1 MEKSHPNAGV
11 SQGRQSINIKGMKI
25 VYVAFGKKELSPG
38 GPFVLALTLNQA
50 PPCFTHLRPWH
61 TFQIFSSHNT
71 LPNLWVLSI
80 GQRSIIEMKHK

>member
-50 PPCFTHLRPWH
+50 PHAPLISGPGTPFKSFRHTTPCLTCG
-61 TFQIFSSHNT
+61 FS
-71 LPNLWVLSI
+71 P
-80 GQRSIIEMKHK
+80 